1 MVRDGNNLGQVA
13 DVDFDNGWTVDATG
27 LYFNVNK
34 DVRLRWLRGYNRNV
48 GTGNESWPAMR
59 LAERLKKGV
68 CQFTVGHRCQITM
81 TSSKLPGKA
90 LMEQVV
96 NDFLHQTIFAGRVIA

>member
-34 DVRLRWLRGYNRNV
+34 DVRLLWLRSYNRNV
-48 GTGNESWPAMR
+48 GKGNESWPATR
-59 LAERLKKGV
+59 RAIERE
-68 CQFTVGHRCQITM
+68 C
-81 TSSKLPGKA
+81 
-90 LMEQVV
+90 V
-96 NDFLHQTIFAGRVIA
+96 NSPSDTDAGLL